1 MQSNRKKAYAAL
13 VLVSIVWGT
22 TYLATKIGVEQINGL
37 YLASLRQLSAGI
49 ILCGFFWL
57 RGHRLPPRTLW
68 KDIIVI
74 SLLLVTFS
82 NGLLAWSLQ
91 FIPGG
96 LGAIISA
103 LIPLWVALMTIFI
116 EKRQISLIKWTGLI
130 LGLLGIV
137 IIFGDYLK
145 YLFKSDFLFGII
157 LAFIASISW
166 AAGTIRVHMKQIP
179 INYFYAIGLQMLLS
193 GIITFLF
200 CMLTHKDTPLHQISF
215 TTWMAI
221 AYLIFF
227 GTVVGYVAYIFVII
241 HLSPSQASVYA
252 YVNPIIALLLGW
264 YWLNEKLNFQ
274 IAVGSFITL
283 AGVYLVSKNST
294 ADPAKKIIS

>member
-1 MQSNRKKAYAAL
+1 MQNESARKKAYAAL
-13 VLVSIVWGT
+13 ALVSIVWGT

-37 YLASLRQLSAGI
+37 YLASLRQLFAGI

-57 RGHRLPPRTLW
+57 RGYRLPPRVLW
-68 KDIIVI
+68 KDLIII

-103 LIPLWVALMTIFI
+103 LIPLWIALMTIFI
-116 EKRQISLIKWTGLI
+116 EKKPISLIKWLGLI

-137 IIFGDYLK
+137 IIFSDYLK
-145 YLFKSDFLFGII
+145 DLFNADFLFGII

-166 AAGTIRVHMKQIP
+166 AAGTIRVHMKQLP
-179 INYFYAIGLQMLLS
+179 VNYFYAIGLEMLLS
-193 GIITFLF
+193 GIITFIF
-200 CMLTHKDTPLHQISF
+200 CTLTNKDTPLLQINF
-215 TTWMAI
+215 NTWMAI

-227 GTVVGYVAYIFVII
+227 GTIVGYVAYIYVII
-241 HLSPSQASVYA
+241 HLSASQASVYA
-252 YVNPIIALLLGW
+252 YINPIIALLLGW
-264 YWLNEKLNFQ
+264 YWLNEKLSLE
-274 IAVGSFITL
+274 IAAGSFITL
-283 AGVYLVSKNST
+283 TGVYLVSKNSSVNSLE
-294 ADPAKKIIS
+294 KN

>member
-1 MQSNRKKAYAAL
+1 VQIQSNRKKAYAAL
-13 VLVSIVWGT
+13 VLVSLVWGT
-22 TYLATKIGVEQINGL
+22 TYLATKIGVRQINGL
-37 YLASLRQLSAGI
+37 YLASLRQLAAGI

-57 RGHRLPPRTLW
+57 RGYRLPPRALW
-68 KDIIVI
+68 KDLIIV

-103 LIPLWVALMTIFI
+103 LIPLWVAIMTIFI
-116 EKRQISLIKWTGLI
+116 EKRQISLVKWIGLI
-130 LGLLGIV
+130 LGLFGII

-145 YLFKSDFLFGII
+145 DLFNSDFLFGII
-157 LAFIASISW
+157 LAFIASVSW
-166 AAGTIRVHMKQIP
+166 AAGTIRVHMNRLP
-179 INYFYAIGLQMLLS
+179 INYFYAIGLEMLLS
-193 GIITFLF
+193 GIITVIF
-200 CMLTHKDTPLHQISF
+200 CSLTHKDTPLMQINFS
-215 TTWMAI
+215 TWMAI

-227 GTVVGYVAYIFVII
+227 GTIVGYVAYIFVII
-241 HLSPSQASVYA
+241 HLSASQASVYA
-252 YVNPIIALLLGW
+252 YINPIIALLLGW

-274 IAVGSFITL
+274 IVVGSVITL

-294 ADPAKKIIS
+294 ADSAEKN